1 MAMPPL
7 VRGLV
12 PSSWITCAVTE
23 GSKDLLTV
31 PTMELA
37 STTVYTLTM
46 LVSDVKV
53 SSYIKDHNRCIYAYE
68 SVCVHTHTHTHTHR
82 RCYQQWSKGRER
94 RARNT
99 RREGTHWSTGTTWS
113 TRYALEEVVEER
125 VSAGEERIFF
135 DSYA

>member
-1 MAMPPL
+1 MAVLPL

-23 GSKDLLTV
+23 GSKGSLTV
-31 PTMELA
+31 PTMELG

-68 SVCVHTHTHTHTHR
+68 SVCVHTHTHTHT
-82 RCYQQWSKGRER
+82 QEMLPTMVKRER
-94 RARNT
+94 K
-99 RREGTHWSTGTTWS
+99 ESQE
-113 TRYALEEVVEER
+113 YEER
-125 VSAGEERIFF
+125 RDTLVHR
-135 DSYA
+135 DHLVHKVYMRWRR

>member
-1 MAMPPL
+1 MAVLPL

-68 SVCVHTHTHTHTHR
+68 SVCVHTHTHTHTHTGDATNNGQKGEKGEPGIQGEKGHIGPQGPPGPQGMHWR
-82 RCYQQWSKGRER
+82 R
-94 RARNT
+94 
-99 RREGTHWSTGTTWS
+99 
-113 TRYALEEVVEER
+113 
-125 VSAGEERIFF
+125 
-135 DSYA
+135 

>member
-1 MAMPPL
+1 MAVLPL

-68 SVCVHTHTHTHTHR
+68 SVCVHTHTHTHTHT
-82 RCYQQWSKGRER
+82 QAMLPTMVKRER
-94 RARNT
+94 KESQEYKE
-99 RREGTHWSTGTTWS
+99 RRDTLVHRDHLVHKVCIGGGS
-113 TRYALEEVVEER
+113 
-125 VSAGEERIFF
+125 
-135 DSYA
+135 